1 MSARPARGARARPRP
16 PAPAP
21 LTPAARSSRNH
32 MAKQSAAM
40 EETEAQLR
48 RRRQKPA
55 AGRRVPLSPVKQ
67 DLAGAAAAAP
77 PGAEDGGGQAR
88 DFVRENQAAAAS
100 QERYR
105 RLQDRKPKSKEEL
118 EDEDGKRMLRKH
130 DYGRVPA
137 YLQERKMEM
146 MTDEIRA
153 MAAREKK
160 KAPKGMRQLEDE
172 ERLASLGVLEQNK
185 RDCEA
190 LIFKLPFNCETVGQK
205 RRKHDLEVRLKEI
218 DDGIKIFSRKV
229 VYVPLRDG

>member
-1 MSARPARGARARPRP
+1 
-16 PAPAP
+16 
-21 LTPAARSSRNH
+21 

-40 EETEAQLR
+40 HESDALLKKKKR
-48 RRRQKPA
+48 A
-55 AGRRVPLSPVKQ
+55 DNASRRVPLSPVKQ
-67 DLAGAAAAAP
+67 DYRDAGEP
-77 PGAEDGGGQAR
+77 SESGFQQR
-88 DFVRENQAAAAS
+88 DFVRENLSAASS
-100 QERYR
+100 QERFR
-105 RLQDRKPKSKEEL
+105 RIQERKPKSREEK
-118 EDEDGKRMLRKH
+118 EDEDGKRMLNKQ

-160 KAPKGMRQLEDE
+160 KAPKGMRQLEDK
-172 ERLASLGVLEQNK
+172 ERLSSLSILEQNK

-205 RRKHDLEVRLKEI
+205 RRKHELEMRLKEI

-229 VYVPLRDG
+229 VYVPL